1 MINLNGN
8 LAQETEVLT
17 SNNRAF
23 KFGDGVF
30 ETLKS
35 VNGRLLFW
43 EPHYLRLMASM
54 RIMRMEIPMNFTL
67 EFLQEEIQKVLDD
80 NELADQPA
88 RVRLTVFR
96 NEVDLY
102 LPLTNEVS
110 YLIEATAL
118 SSPFY
123 TLSQNSYEVDL
134 FKDFYVNADLLST
147 IKTNNKA
154 LHVVGSIFAHENE
167 LDNCLLLNNHKN
179 VVEALNGNLFLVNGS
194 VIKTPPLSEGCM
206 NGIIRKELIK
216 IIEKTEG
223 LTLEETPISP
233 FELQKADE
241 LFMTNTIIG
250 IRPITKYRKKEF
262 SSQVA
267 QQLVGKLNAIARL
280 S

>member
-67 EFLQEEIQKVLDD
+67 EFLQEEIQKVLDA

-96 NEVDLY
+96 NEGGLY

-134 FKDFYVNADLLST
+134 IKDFYVNADLLST

>member
-1 MINLNGN
+1 
-8 LAQETEVLT
+8 
-17 SNNRAF
+17 
-23 KFGDGVF
+23 
-30 ETLKS
+30 
-35 VNGRLLFW
+35 
-43 EPHYLRLMASM
+43 MASM

-67 EFLQEEIQKVLDD
+67 EFLQEEIQKVLDA

-96 NEVDLY
+96 NEGGLY

>member
-67 EFLQEEIQKVLDD
+67 EFLQEEIQKVLDA

-96 NEVDLY
+96 NEGGLY

-167 LDNCLLLNNHKN
+167 LDNYLLLNNHKN

-250 IRPITKYRKKEF
+250 IRPITKYRKRSF
-262 SSQVA
+262 RV
-267 QQLVGKLNAIARL
+267 R
-280 S
+280 

>member
-1 MINLNGN
+1 M
-8 LAQETEVLT
+8 
-17 SNNRAF
+17 
-23 KFGDGVF
+23 
-30 ETLKS
+30 
-35 VNGRLLFW
+35 
-43 EPHYLRLMASM
+43 
-54 RIMRMEIPMNFTL
+54 
-67 EFLQEEIQKVLDD
+67 
-80 NELADQPA
+80 
-88 RVRLTVFR
+88 
-96 NEVDLY
+96 
-102 LPLTNEVS
+102 
-110 YLIEATAL
+110 
-118 SSPFY
+118 
-123 TLSQNSYEVDL
+123 
-134 FKDFYVNADLLST
+134 
-147 IKTNNKA
+147 
-154 LHVVGSIFAHENE
+154 
-167 LDNCLLLNNHKN
+167 
-179 VVEALNGNLFLVNGS
+179 NGS

>member
-1 MINLNGN
+1 M
-8 LAQETEVLT
+8 
-17 SNNRAF
+17 
-23 KFGDGVF
+23 
-30 ETLKS
+30 
-35 VNGRLLFW
+35 
-43 EPHYLRLMASM
+43 
-54 RIMRMEIPMNFTL
+54 
-67 EFLQEEIQKVLDD
+67 
-80 NELADQPA
+80 
-88 RVRLTVFR
+88 
-96 NEVDLY
+96 
-102 LPLTNEVS
+102 
-110 YLIEATAL
+110 
-118 SSPFY
+118 
-123 TLSQNSYEVDL
+123 
-134 FKDFYVNADLLST
+134 
-147 IKTNNKA
+147 
-154 LHVVGSIFAHENE
+154 VGSIFAHENE

>member
-67 EFLQEEIQKVLDD
+67 EFLQEEIQKVLDA

-96 NEVDLY
+96 NEGGLY

>member
-67 EFLQEEIQKVLDD
+67 EFLQEEIQKVLDA

-96 NEVDLY
+96 NEGGLY

-134 FKDFYVNADLLST
+134 FKDFYVNADLLSN